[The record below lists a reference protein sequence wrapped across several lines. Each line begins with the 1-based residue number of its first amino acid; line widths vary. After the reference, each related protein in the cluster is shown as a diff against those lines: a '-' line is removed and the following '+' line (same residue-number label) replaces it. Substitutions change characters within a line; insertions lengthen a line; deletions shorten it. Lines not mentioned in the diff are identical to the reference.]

1 MNADKS
7 ITILNVTTTMLLE
20 AHNAWTGTITHVIH
34 SNKTSWMLHNVSMVL
49 NHTGALPR
57 LVHVNSNA
65 HQLDTADGWTN
76 QKVLLQIMVPDNG
89 LIQMVL
95 QLQLDK
101 CAGTARM
108 NLHVLILNANGKTTI
123 KNNQRLF
130 TKLHS
135 ATQLMLITPPLLPI
149 GNLVSLTI
157 TQLAQNQLANVL
169 MILDS
174 IYNQSTKSIVLQLIW
189 PATSLS

>member
-1 MNADKS
+1 
-7 ITILNVTTTMLLE
+7 
-20 AHNAWTGTITHVIH
+20 
-34 SNKTSWMLHNVSMVL
+34 
-49 NHTGALPR
+49 
-57 LVHVNSNA
+57 
-65 HQLDTADGWTN
+65 
-76 QKVLLQIMVPDNG
+76 MVPDNG

-174 IYNQSTKSIVLQLIW
+174 IYNQSTKSIVLQLI
-189 PATSLS
+189 